1 MGEGFAMSS
10 VLIEG
15 LSSGWLPDALVRGP
29 DTLLAYLDQ
38 GSGSYIL
45 QTLATGF
52 FSIGYFA
59 RRVWKKLTS
68 PWGRKDG

>member
-1 MGEGFAMSS
+1 MSS

-15 LSSGWLPDALVRGP
+15 LSSGWLADAVARGP

-45 QTLATGF
+45 QTFATGL
-52 FSIGYFA
+52 FSLGYFA
-59 RRVWKKLTS
+59 RRVWWKLTS
-68 PWGRKDG
+68 PWGKKDG

>member
-1 MGEGFAMSS
+1 MSS
-10 VLIEG
+10 ALIEG
-15 LSSGWLPDALVRGP
+15 LSSGWLAEALGRGP

-52 FSIGYFA
+52 FSLGYFA
-59 RRVWKKLTS
+59 RRAWRKLT